1 MTQLKVYLKKLK
13 EKHWQL
19 KLRFSLKLKTFH
31 QGMMKLKYTAR
42 KYRLLIVFEC
52 LILTNVSVNMI
63 HTQEQIVVNLIFEQ
77 T

>member
-1 MTQLKVYLKKLK
+1 MTQLKAYVKKLK
-13 EKHWQL
+13 QKHWQL
-19 KLRFSLKLKTFH
+19 KLRFSLKLKTSH
-31 QGMMKLKYTAR
+31 QGMMKFKYEDR

-63 HTQEQIVVNLIFEQ
+63 HTHEQIVVNLIFEQ